1 MAWYDFWKDIGSNIQ
16 NGVNNFVQWVDERN
30 DKNKDTGGQ
39 KVEYNQETTPSTTPS
54 TTTTTAPTTGSG
66 FTYKDFQ
73 TSDTTNDFL
82 NAYNNWK
89 AQGAPVYA
97 DSYQG
102 TLNGIM
108 NDIMNGKP
116 FSWDMN
122 GDALY
127 QQYKDMYTNQANLGM
142 QNAMAQAAALTGGY
156 GSSYG
161 QAVGQ
166 QAYAQQMQGLND
178 VALDLHDR
186 AYGQYQDQ
194 RADLYNQ
201 YGMYSDLANQEY
213 NEWLNAVNLYN
224 QEGDKLYGQYM
235 DSYNNDLNT
244 YNTDKGIAYDEYTR
258 AQDYARADE
267 VWKRERDAAEED
279 WNKMYGDLK
288 FDEEGNVIGGGYYN
302 KKDHEDK
309 LAAEEEWNKMY
320 GDFERN
326 EDGSIKLDENGNPV
340 GGGIYTRE
348 NWQAE
353 QAAAAEAEAANPNTT
368 YEGEGMLNGQQVPK
382 TLANVPGLTT
392 VNTKYFDEIGNFIN
406 AAVVSG
412 KDGVGNSITGTPKV
426 GQGTMTYNIGGKEVT
441 LQTGTSPYTNTVNP
455 DAKNGVFDN
464 GYQPDNVKG
473 IKLEE
478 CEGLVADIN
487 GQEVQV
493 YYTEDKQGN
502 IQGWVYD
509 AANNEYREVDIDPSQ
524 VKRKS
529 QEPNNTLKNNP
540 NGKVGGGGATGNID
554 RQMMT

>member
-1 MAWYDFWKDIGSNIQ
+1 MNWWEQLGNYIH
-16 NGVNNFVQWVDERN
+16 NGVQTVVDWIDERN
-30 DKNKDTGGQ
+30 DKNKDDGGQ
-39 KVEYNQETTPSTTPS
+39 KVEYNQPTTTTTTPTTT
-54 TTTTTAPTTGSG
+54 TTTTTAPTTDSG

-73 TSDTTNDFL
+73 TSDATNGYL
-82 NAYNNWK
+82 NAWNEWNAK
-89 AQGAPVYA
+89 GAPVLSKTYDDELA
-97 DSYQG
+97 AILYEAQ
-102 TLNGIM
+102 NM
-108 NDIMNGKP
+108 KP

-142 QNAMAQAAALTGGY
+142 QNSMAQAAALTGGY

-178 VALDLHDR
+178 RALDLHDR
-186 AYGQYQDQ
+186 AYGQYQDKIT
-194 RADLYNQ
+194 DLYNQ
-201 YGMYSDLANQEY
+201 YGMYSDLAEQEY
-213 NEWLNAVNLYN
+213 NEWLNAYN
-224 QEGDKLYGQYM
+224 NYIQEGDRLYGQYM

-258 AQDYARADE
+258 AQDNARADE
-267 VWKRERDAAEED
+267 VWQRERDAAEED
-279 WNKMYGDLK
+279 WNK
-288 FDEEGNVIGGGYYN
+288 N
-302 KKDHEDK
+302 
-309 LAAEEEWNKMY
+309 Y

-340 GGGIYTRE
+340 GGGYYTQKDYE
-348 NWQAE
+348 TDQ
-353 QAAAAEAEAANPNTT
+353 AANPNTT

-392 VNTKYFDEIGNFIN
+392 TNTKLFDEGGKFIN
-406 AAVVSG
+406 ASVVSG
-412 KDGVGNSITGTPKV
+412 KDGAGNSYSGDPVVGT
-426 GQGTMTYNIGGKEVT
+426 GTMTYNIGGKEVT
-441 LQTGTSPYTNTVNP
+441 LKTGTSPYTNNVNP
-455 DAKNGVFDN
+455 DAKNGVFGN

-524 VKRKS
+524 VKSK
-529 QEPNNTLKNNP
+529 KKNP
-540 NGKVGGGGATGNID
+540 NGKVGGGGAPGKID
-554 RQMMT
+554 LQIMT

>member
-54 TTTTTAPTTGSG
+54 TTTTTAPTTDSG

-108 NDIMNGKP
+108 NDIINGKP

-122 GDALY
+122 GDAMY

-178 VALDLHDR
+178 RALDLHDR
-186 AYGQYQDQ
+186 AYGQYQDKIT
-194 RADLYNQ
+194 DLYNQ
-201 YGMYSDLANQEY
+201 YGMYSDLAEQEY
-213 NEWLNAVNLYN
+213 NEWLNAYN
-224 QEGDKLYGQYM
+224 NYIQEGDRLYGQYM

-258 AQDYARADE
+258 AQDNARADE
-267 VWKRERDAAEED
+267 VWQRERDAAEED
-279 WNKMYGDLK
+279 WNK
-288 FDEEGNVIGGGYYN
+288 N
-302 KKDHEDK
+302 
-309 LAAEEEWNKMY
+309 Y

-340 GGGIYTRE
+340 GGGYYTRKDYE
-348 NWQAE
+348 AD
-353 QAAAAEAEAANPNTT
+353 QAAAAAAEAANPNTT

-392 VNTKYFDEIGNFIN
+392 TNTKLFDEGGKFIN
-406 AAVVSG
+406 ASVVSG
-412 KDGVGNSITGTPKV
+412 KDGAGNSITGTPKV

-441 LQTGTSPYTNTVNP
+441 LQTGTSPYTNNVNP

-529 QEPNNTLKNNP
+529 QEPNNTPQPPNNTPQPPKKNGP
-540 NGKVGGGGATGNID
+540 NGKVGGGGAQGKID

>member
-1 MAWYDFWKDIGSNIQ
+1 MNWWEQLGNYIH
-16 NGVNNFVQWVDERN
+16 NGVQTVVDWIDERN
-30 DKNKDTGGQ
+30 DKNKDDGGQ
-39 KVEYNQETTPSTTPS
+39 KVNINQSTTTTTTPTTT
-54 TTTTTAPTTGSG
+54 TTTTTAPTTDSG

-73 TSDTTNDFL
+73 TSDATNDFL

-108 NDIMNGKP
+108 NDIINGKP

-178 VALDLHDR
+178 RALDLHDR

-201 YGMYSDLANQEY
+201 YGMYSDLAKQEY

-258 AQDYARADE
+258 AQDNARADE
-267 VWKRERDAAEED
+267 VWERERDAAEED
-279 WNKMYGDLK
+279 WNKMYGD
-288 FDEEGNVIGGGYYN
+288 FV
-302 KKDHEDK
+302 
-309 LAAEEEWNKMY
+309 
-320 GDFERN
+320 RN

-340 GGGIYTRE
+340 GGGYYTR
-348 NWQAE
+348 QDY
-353 QAAAAEAEAANPNTT
+353 EADQAANPNTT

-392 VNTKYFDEIGNFIN
+392 TNTKLFDEGGKFIN
-406 AAVVSG
+406 ASVVSG
-412 KDGVGNSITGTPKV
+412 KDDAGNSYSGEPVVGT
-426 GQGTMTYNIGGKEVT
+426 GTMTYNIGGKEVT
-441 LQTGTSPYTNTVNP
+441 LKTGTSPYTNNVNP
-455 DAKNGVFDN
+455 DAKNGVFGN

-524 VKRKS
+524 VKSK
-529 QEPNNTLKNNP
+529 KKNP
-540 NGKVGGGGATGNID
+540 NGKVGGGGAPGKID
-554 RQMMT
+554 LQIMT